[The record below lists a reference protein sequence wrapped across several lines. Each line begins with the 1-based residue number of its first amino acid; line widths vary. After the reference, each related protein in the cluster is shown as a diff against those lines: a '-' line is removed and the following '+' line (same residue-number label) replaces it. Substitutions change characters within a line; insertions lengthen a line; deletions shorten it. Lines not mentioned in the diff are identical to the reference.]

1 MGAGEG
7 MLAVEDEAGHAA
19 DAGLARA
26 LVLGADRLGLGVAGQ
41 EGAGFVGIQ
50 AGLGGGGGQDLGIA
64 DVLGAQEIG
73 VEQRLH
79 DRVLAPLA
87 LVRRVGGVADQAVR
101 VDGVGR
107 AFHALEGEV
116 DALGLAGR
124 ADLVVDRV
132 GVAGAAELEL
142 EILAP
147 VHAAGRHVR
156 VELEGAPVDRQV
168 RLRPLGEGALQPA
181 LADEAPG
188 ADRVGEDIDV
198 HRKSNHDRGAPRA

>member
-1 MGAGEG
+1 MSVKIFSAWTCDWCGKEERGG
-7 MLAVEDEAGHAA
+7 VRVEHSCCSYTGCGD
-19 DAGLARA
+19 
-26 LVLGADRLGLGVAGQ
+26 
-41 EGAGFVGIQ
+41 
-50 AGLGGGGGQDLGIA
+50 QDLEVA

-73 VEQRLH
+73 VEQGLD
-79 DRVLAPLA
+79 DRVLARLTLLGLLA
-87 LVRRVGGVADQAVR
+87 GVADQAVR
-101 VDGVGR
+101 IDGVGR
-107 AFHALEGEV
+107 VFHALEGKI

-124 ADLVVDRV
+124 ADLVVDRL

-168 RLRPLGEGALQPA
+168 RLRPLGKGALQPA

-188 ADRVGEDIDV
+188 TDRVGEDVDV
-198 HRKSNHDRGAPRA
+198 HRASNSDCRASPARPIPA